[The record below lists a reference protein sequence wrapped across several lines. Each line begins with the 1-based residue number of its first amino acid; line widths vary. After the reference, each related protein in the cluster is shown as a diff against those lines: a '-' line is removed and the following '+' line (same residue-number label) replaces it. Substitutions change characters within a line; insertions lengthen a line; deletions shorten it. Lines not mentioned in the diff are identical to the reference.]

1 MRRSSWAGLL
11 ALVFVFAGCNK
22 EELGKLK
29 AENTKLKA
37 ENTKLKAENTKLK
50 ADVAK
55 SLAELKVFKDAESKK
70 RNAKEDARKRAL
82 EYYQQLANVLALQMD
97 GEEAA
102 AKLCSFFTCDSMAT
116 KADVAKIVK
125 GQHGRGTKGWR
136 ILSAGVP
143 KSRVE
148 LLGDGKVRLKL
159 ESKDALAC
167 LLPGKATESADG
179 VQGCKKARKQP
190 WRSKCEH
197 STFTWANVDGVWK
210 RSGIAYSKT
219 VRCP

>member
-1 MRRSSWAGLL
+1 MRRSKWAGLL
-11 ALVFVFAGCNK
+11 ALVFVVSGCNK
-22 EELGKLK
+22 EEL
-29 AENTKLKA
+29 EKLKA

-50 ADVAK
+50 ADFAK
-55 SLAELKVFKDAESKK
+55 SLAELKVFKDAENKK

-97 GEEAA
+97 GEEAV
-102 AKLCSFFTCDSMAT
+102 AKLCSFFTCDSMAS
-116 KADVAKIVK
+116 KADVASIVK
-125 GQHGRGTKGWR
+125 GQHGIGMKGWR
-136 ILSAGVP
+136 VVSAEVP

-159 ESKDALAC
+159 ESKQALAC

-190 WRSKCEH
+190 WRSECEH
-197 STFTWANVDGVWK
+197 RTYTLANVDGVWK
-210 RSGIAYSKT
+210 RSGSAHGKT